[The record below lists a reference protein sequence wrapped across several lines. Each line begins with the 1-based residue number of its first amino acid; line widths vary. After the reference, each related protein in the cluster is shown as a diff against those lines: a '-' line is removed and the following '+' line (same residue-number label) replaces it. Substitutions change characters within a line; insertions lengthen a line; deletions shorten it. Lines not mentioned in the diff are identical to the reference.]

1 MSDVIILPANR
12 VGSES
17 FSSRMSW
24 KITKRKVCLRSSYN
38 LLKKIAAGRTVE
50 IETMEILNSGSF
62 VTLDDRN
69 KIEQLIHTS
78 KELASAAS
86 QTSGFPFDGGSKQ
99 KLALEMWK
107 GAEYVTRAHEEAT
120 IKNIFLSNFLK
131 RMAELDREKNVPVE
145 TVSVSSVVRQP
156 AHPYSDAA
164 PSLPDLPSES
174 TVTADEYLGVISAE
188 AEGSLPK
195 KSSYAYE
202 CIPEGERENDECFV
216 EDEKVGTV
224 SVAETTS
231 VQPDTQTTQVSET
244 RSTAVATESIPD
256 TVADETPAENNL
268 FVTRSQT
275 APTIESI
282 VIPEKEPYNFD
293 SSTVTAVI
301 QLLPTVDG
309 VRKCVISV
317 RSHDFTPQVTI
328 SELSHQLAMGE
339 LTSELNSAFGQYQAD
354 LPARS
359 AERLKKEKASTKKRT
374 AKPTEKAKATTPA
387 TSSSSATP
395 TPAVAVPSADQ
406 ANLFAS

>member
-1 MSDVIILPANR
+1 
-12 VGSES
+12 
-17 FSSRMSW
+17 
-24 KITKRKVCLRSSYN
+24 
-38 LLKKIAAGRTVE
+38 
-50 IETMEILNSGSF
+50 MEILNSGSF
-62 VTLDDRN
+62 ITLDDRT

-78 KELASAAS
+78 KELANAAN
-86 QTSGFPFDGGSKQ
+86 QASGFTTAGGGKQ
-99 KLALEMWK
+99 KLALEMWQ

-131 RMAELDREKNVPVE
+131 QLAEFDRAKNVPVE
-145 TVSVSSVVRQP
+145 TASVSPIVRQP
-156 AHPYSDAA
+156 ASVYVDAA
-164 PSLPDLPSES
+164 PSPPDLPLES

-188 AEGSLPK
+188 EAEGSLPP

-202 CIPEGERENDECFV
+202 CIPEGERETDECFV

-231 VQPDTQTTQVSET
+231 VQPDVPAPQVSET
-244 RSTAVATESIPD
+244 QSTAVATESIPD
-256 TVADETPAENNL
+256 TVADETQAENNL
-268 FVTRSQT
+268 SVTLPKT
-275 APTIESI
+275 ASTIESI
-282 VIPEKEPYNFD
+282 VLPEKEPYNFD

-328 SELSHQLAMGE
+328 SELSHHLAMGE

-374 AKPTEKAKATTPA
+374 AKPTDKAKATPPA

-395 TPAVAVPSADQ
+395 TPAVTVPSADQ

>member
-1 MSDVIILPANR
+1 
-12 VGSES
+12 
-17 FSSRMSW
+17 
-24 KITKRKVCLRSSYN
+24 
-38 LLKKIAAGRTVE
+38 
-50 IETMEILNSGSF
+50 MEILNSGSF
-62 VTLDDRN
+62 VTLDDCN

-78 KELASAAS
+78 KELANAAS
-86 QTSGFPFDGGSKQ
+86 QTSGFESDGGSKQ
-99 KLALEMWK
+99 KLALEMWQ

-131 RMAELDREKNVPVE
+131 QLAEFDREKNVPVE
-145 TVSVSSVVRQP
+145 TVSVSPMVREPASV
-156 AHPYSDAA
+156 DDTA
-164 PSLPDLPSES
+164 PPPPDLPSES
-174 TVTADEYLGVISAE
+174 TVTADEYLGVISAEE

-202 CIPEGERENDECFV
+202 CIPEGERETNECFV

-224 SVAETTS
+224 SVAETTP
-231 VQPDTQTTQVSET
+231 VQPDTQITQVSET
-244 RSTAVATESIPD
+244 QSTAVATESIPD
-256 TVADETPAENNL
+256 TVADQTPAENNL
-268 FVTRSQT
+268 SVTRTQT

-282 VIPEKEPYNFD
+282 VLPEKEPYNFD

-374 AKPTEKAKATTPA
+374 AKPTDKAKATPPA

-395 TPAVAVPSADQ
+395 TPAVAVPSVDQ

>member
-1 MSDVIILPANR
+1 
-12 VGSES
+12 
-17 FSSRMSW
+17 
-24 KITKRKVCLRSSYN
+24 
-38 LLKKIAAGRTVE
+38 
-50 IETMEILNSGSF
+50 MEILNSGSF

-78 KELASAAS
+78 KELANAAS
-86 QTSGFPFDGGSKQ
+86 QTSGFATAGGGKQ
-99 KLALEMWK
+99 KLALEMWQ

-131 RMAELDREKNVPVE
+131 QLAELDREKNVPVE
-145 TVSVSSVVRQP
+145 TVSVSPIVREP
-156 AHPYSDAA
+156 APVDVDTA
-164 PSLPDLPSES
+164 PPPPDLPSES
-174 TVTADEYLGVISAE
+174 TVTADEYLGVISAEE

-202 CIPEGERENDECFV
+202 CIPEGERETDECFV

-231 VQPDTQTTQVSET
+231 LQPYAPTTQVSET
-244 RSTAVATESIPD
+244 QSTAVATESIPD
-256 TVADETPAENNL
+256 TVADETQAENNL
-268 FVTRSQT
+268 SVTRSQT

-282 VIPEKEPYNFD
+282 VLAEKEPYNFD

-328 SELSHQLAMGE
+328 SELSHQLEIGE
-339 LTSELNSAFGQYQAD
+339 LTSELHNAFAQYQAD
-354 LPARS
+354 LPTRS
-359 AERLKKEKASTKKRT
+359 AEKLKKEKASTKKRT
-374 AKPTEKAKATTPA
+374 AKPADKANARPPA
-387 TSSSSATP
+387 TSRSAVTP
-395 TPAVAVPSADQ
+395 TPNVAVPSADQ